1 MRVLIGIGGGLA
13 VGLLFLIQALGMAHW
28 CHPWLFTILHFPSAI
43 LVSALSQGEF
53 VLGSPPSPYGVVLQW
68 TFLGALVGV
77 LLHPKQRPA
86 ASANVNGIGKG
97 LQLPSVPKTSFNI
110 VRVIC
115 VIVGLLFL
123 LSLLFWVWVI
133 FTPHR

>member
-13 VGLLFLIQALGMAHW
+13 VGLLFLVQALGLAYW
-28 CHPWLFTILHFPSAI
+28 CPPGLFTILHFPSAI
-43 LVSALSQGEF
+43 LVFALSQGEF
-53 VLGSPPSPYGVVLQW
+53 NLVSPPSPFGVVLQW
-68 TFLGALVGV
+68 TFLGALVGGV
-77 LLHPKQRPA
+77 LHLKQRPA
-86 ASANVNGIGKG
+86 ASANGNAIGKDPE
-97 LQLPSVPKTSFNI
+97 LPSVPKTSFHI

-123 LSLLFWVWVI
+123 LSLLFWGWVI

>member
-13 VGLLFLIQALGMAHW
+13 VGLLFLIQALGIAHW
-28 CHPWLFTILHFPSAI
+28 CPPWLFTILHFPSAI

-53 VLGSPPSPYGVVLQW
+53 VLGSPLSPYAVVMQW
-68 TFLGALVGV
+68 TILGALVGV
-77 LLHPKQRPA
+77 GLRLKQRPP
-86 ASANVNGIGKG
+86 ASAKLNGIAKD
-97 LQLPSVPKTSFNI
+97 QELPSVPKTSFNI

-123 LSLLFWVWVI
+123 LSLLFWLWVI